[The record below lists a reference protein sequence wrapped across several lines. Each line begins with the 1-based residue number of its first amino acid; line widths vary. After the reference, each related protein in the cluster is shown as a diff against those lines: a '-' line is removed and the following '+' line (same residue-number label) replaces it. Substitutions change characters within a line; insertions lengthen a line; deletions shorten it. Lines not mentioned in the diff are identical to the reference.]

1 MSSEFDFGGAVPA
14 WGRSAAEYE
23 AFFALSDVPASAR
36 VLDCGGGPS
45 SFAAEWGGTG
55 RFVVAVDPV
64 YSFSSHKIEA
74 DFQSTSARM
83 LKGAREAH
91 ARFIWDQYES
101 PESVVRLRRDV
112 LSTFLRDFH
121 SAAASGRYVAGHLPD
136 LPFRAESFDLV
147 LCSHLLFLYSAE
159 FDTETHV
166 SYLRELLRVGREVRV
181 YPLLDMAGN
190 RSRHLDGTIRTMRGW
205 ADVDVVPVPFEF
217 RRGDT
222 NMLRLTKRRVEGR
235 RKKEEGRRK
244 KDEGKKA
251 GRRSR
256 R

>member
-14 WGRSAAEYE
+14 WGRSATEYE
-23 AFFALSDVPASAR
+23 AFFALSDVPTSAR

-45 SFAAEWGGTG
+45 SFAAGWGGKG

-64 YSFSSHKIEA
+64 YRLSGRNIEA
-74 DFQSTSARM
+74 DFESTSARM
-83 LKGAREAH
+83 LKGAREAY

-112 LSTFLRDFH
+112 LSTFLRDFR
-121 SAAASGRYVAGHLPD
+121 SASASGRYVAGLLPD
-136 LPFRAESFDLV
+136 LPFVAKSFDLV
-147 LCSHLLFLYSAE
+147 LCSHLLFLYSTE
-159 FDTETHV
+159 FDTETHI

-190 RSRHLDGTIRTMRGW
+190 RSRHLDHTIQKMRDR
-205 ADVDVVPVPFEF
+205 ADVEVVPVPFEF

-222 NMLRLTKRRVEGR
+222 NMLRLSENR
-235 RKKEEGRRK
+235 
-244 KDEGKKA
+244 
-251 GRRSR
+251 
-256 R
+256 

>member
-23 AFFALSDVPASAR
+23 AFFALSDVPSSAR

-45 SFAAEWGGTG
+45 SFTAEWGGKG
-55 RFVVAVDPV
+55 RLVVAVDPV
-64 YSFSSHKIEA
+64 YRFSGRSIEA

-83 LKGAREAH
+83 LKGAREAY
-91 ARFIWDQYES
+91 ARFIWDDYES

-112 LSTFLRDFH
+112 LTTFLRDFR
-121 SAAASGRYVAGHLPD
+121 SAAATGRYVSGKLPD
-136 LPFRAESFDLV
+136 LPFRSKTFDLV

-159 FDTETHV
+159 FDTETHI

-190 RSRHLDGTIRTMRGW
+190 RSRHLDRTIQKMTDR
-205 ADVDVVPVPFEF
+205 ADVEVVPVPFEF

-222 NMLRLTKRRVEGR
+222 NMLRLTTRRKGTK
-235 RKKEEGRRK
+235 KKEEGKRMKEKRRV
-244 KDEGKKA
+244 D
-251 GRRSR
+251 GRG
-256 R
+256 

>member
-23 AFFALSDVPASAR
+23 AFFALSDVPSSAR

-45 SFAAEWGGTG
+45 SFTAEWGGTG

-64 YSFSSHKIEA
+64 YSSSGHKIEA
-74 DFQSTSARM
+74 DFRSTSARM
-83 LKGAREAH
+83 LKGAREAY
-91 ARFIWDQYES
+91 ARFRWDHYGS

-112 LSTFLRDFH
+112 LTAFLRDFR
-121 SAAASGRYVAGHLPD
+121 SAAASGRYVSGRLPN
-136 LPFRAESFDLV
+136 LPFRSTTFDLV

-159 FDTETHV
+159 FDTETHI
-166 SYLRELLRVGREVRV
+166 SYLLELLRVGREVRV

-190 RSRHLDGTIRTMRGW
+190 RSRHLDHTIQKMRDR
-205 ADVDVVPVPFEF
+205 ADVEVVPVPFEF

-222 NMLRLTKRRVEGR
+222 NMLRLT
-235 RKKEEGRRK
+235 
-244 KDEGKKA
+244 
-251 GRRSR
+251 
-256 R
+256 

>member
-14 WGRSAAEYE
+14 WGRSATEYE
-23 AFFALSDVPASAR
+23 AFFALSDVPTSAR

-45 SFAAEWGGTG
+45 SFAAGWGGKG

-64 YSFSSHKIEA
+64 YRLSGRNIEA
-74 DFQSTSARM
+74 DFESTSARM
-83 LKGAREAH
+83 LKGAREAY

-112 LSTFLRDFH
+112 LSTFLRDFR
-121 SAAASGRYVAGHLPD
+121 SASASGRYVAGLLPD
-136 LPFRAESFDLV
+136 LPFVAKSFDLV
-147 LCSHLLFLYSAE
+147 LCSHLLFLYSTE
-159 FDTETHV
+159 FDTETHI

-190 RSRHLDGTIRTMRGW
+190 RSRHLDHAIQKMRDR
-205 ADVDVVPVPFEF
+205 ADVEVVPVPFEF

-222 NMLRLTKRRVEGR
+222 NMLRLSENR
-235 RKKEEGRRK
+235 
-244 KDEGKKA
+244 
-251 GRRSR
+251 
-256 R
+256 

>member
-23 AFFALSDVPASAR
+23 AFFALSDVPTSAR

-45 SFAAEWGGTG
+45 SFAAGWGGKG

-64 YSFSSHKIEA
+64 YRLSRRNIEA
-74 DFQSTSARM
+74 DFESTSARM
-83 LKGAREAH
+83 LKGAREAY

-112 LSTFLRDFH
+112 LSTFLRDFR
-121 SAAASGRYVAGHLPD
+121 SASASGRYVAGLLPD
-136 LPFRAESFDLV
+136 LPFVAKSFDLV

-159 FDTETHV
+159 FDTETHI

-190 RSRHLDGTIRTMRGW
+190 RSRHLDHAIQKMRDR
-205 ADVDVVPVPFEF
+205 ADVEIVPVPFEF

-222 NMLRLTKRRVEGR
+222 NMLRLSENR
-235 RKKEEGRRK
+235 
-244 KDEGKKA
+244 
-251 GRRSR
+251 
-256 R
+256 

>member
-1 MSSEFDFGGAVPA
+1 MPNEFDFGGAVPA

-23 AFFALSDVPASAR
+23 AFFALSDVPSSAR

-64 YSFSSHKIEA
+64 YRFSARNIQS

-83 LKGAREAH
+83 LKGAREAY
-91 ARFIWDQYES
+91 ARFVWDDYES

-112 LSTFLRDFH
+112 LTAFLCDFR
-121 SAAASGRYVAGHLPD
+121 SAPASGRYVAGHLPD

-159 FDTETHV
+159 FDTETHI

-190 RSRHLDGTIRTMRGW
+190 RSRHLGHTIQAMRNR
-205 ADVDVVPVPFEF
+205 AHVEVVPVPYEF
-217 RRGDT
+217 RRGDS
-222 NMLRLTKRRVEGR
+222 NMLRLMKRR
-235 RKKEEGRRK
+235 
-244 KDEGKKA
+244 
-251 GRRSR
+251 
-256 R
+256 

>member
-1 MSSEFDFGGAVPA
+1 MPNEFDFGGAVPA

-23 AFFALSDVPASAR
+23 AFFALSDVPSSAR

-64 YSFSSHKIEA
+64 YRFSGRDIQS

-83 LKGAREAH
+83 LKGAREAY
-91 ARFIWDQYES
+91 ARFIWDHYES

-112 LSTFLRDFH
+112 LSTFLRDFR

-136 LPFRAESFDLV
+136 LPFRAKSFDLV

-159 FDTETHV
+159 FDTETHI
-166 SYLRELLRVGREVRV
+166 SYLLELLRLGREVRV
-181 YPLLDMAGN
+181 YPLLDMAG
-190 RSRHLDGTIRTMRGW
+190 RPSRHLERTIRAMRNC
-205 ADVDVVPVPFEF
+205 ADVEVVPVPFEF

-222 NMLRLTKRRVEGR
+222 NMLRLTKRR
-235 RKKEEGRRK
+235 
-244 KDEGKKA
+244 
-251 GRRSR
+251 
-256 R
+256 

>member
-1 MSSEFDFGGAVPA
+1 MPNEFDFGGAVPA

-23 AFFALSDVPASAR
+23 AFFALSGVPSSAR

-64 YSFSSHKIEA
+64 YRFSGRNIEE
-74 DFQSTSARM
+74 DFESTSARM
-83 LKGAREAH
+83 LKGAREAY
-91 ARFIWDQYES
+91 ARFIWDHYES

-112 LSTFLRDFH
+112 LSTFLGDFR
-121 SAAASGRYVAGHLPD
+121 SAAASGSYVAGHLPD
-136 LPFRAESFDLV
+136 LPFRAKSFDLV

-159 FDTETHV
+159 FDTETHI
-166 SYLRELLRVGREVRV
+166 SYLRELLRIGREVRV

-190 RSRHLDGTIRTMRGW
+190 RSRHLDGTIRTMQEC
-205 ADVDVVPVPFEF
+205 VEIEVVPVPFEF

-222 NMLRLTKRRVEGR
+222 NMLRLTERR
-235 RKKEEGRRK
+235 
-244 KDEGKKA
+244 
-251 GRRSR
+251 
-256 R
+256 